1 MPSVPSPS
9 ASRSPVL
16 VAWRRVQARWCHV
29 DGRGRLLHDLVSAVR
44 RYWHFANNLLG
55 GFLSSTVEIWLAAV
69 ILTAAD
75 LSLFSGAHRL
85 SILLAIPLVSLGV
98 VFSPVVSRLEGGDRA
113 RLERLL
119 RTGATMATITT
130 AAVWVPMLVAPGPI
144 LGLVY
149 GDGFAA
155 GAPILL
161 LLTVGGLA
169 YVVSGMAGTA
179 LTMSRHEQVVA
190 TVQWVAVVL
199 VHRSRSR
206 RWTGVRSGRARTAS
220 AALLKTLLY
229 VALWAIARRRMRL
242 WTHPTL
248 RPSLRLIRQT
258 SG

>member
-199 VHRSRSR
+199 RV
-206 RWTGVRSGRARTAS
+206 GLGRAAGLAFGAVGLAVS
-220 AALLKTLLY
+220 AALVTTLLY
-229 VALWAIARRRMRL
+229 VALWAFPGVGCGCGRPRRCGRAC
-242 WTHPTL
+242 T
-248 RPSLRLIRQT
+248 
-258 SG
+258 